1 MSHFLS
7 FHQGE
12 LAVQAMANESDIAK
26 RNGGVISDSI
36 LGGAIPFIAQQT
48 MLVVSSIDEAG
59 QPWSSILFGKPG
71 FIQASS
77 DTRLTLDTTKILLN
91 SHDPFWRNIEKNQQ
105 VGVLAIELST
115 RRRFRVNGRIQALD
129 RQEEGAQFEITV
141 QQAYPNCPKFI
152 QRRNLT
158 LDPKAFSVSLTEPL
172 PEPHFGQTL
181 NNEQQDIIQR
191 ADSFFV
197 SSCSPFVSH
206 GDDDSDSSQ
215 KPASR
220 LSADA
225 SHRGGL
231 PGFIKLIEGN
241 TLLIPDY
248 KGNSMFNTLGNIH
261 QYPKAGIIIP
271 DFDNA
276 RVLQLTGQAE
286 ILWNQQDETNHS
298 AGTKRFW
305 TLKVEAWQETPI
317 TKHIDW
323 HFQDYSP
330 HNPREKTANVE
341 GQRDANKAISMRV
354 AKVVQKSPRIKLFR
368 LIGTE
373 ASLKGK
379 HKEVPL
385 PEFDA
390 GAHLPVELVLADGK
404 KVIRHYSI
412 LSSVKE
418 RDYYEIAVQ
427 REDGGRGGS
436 LSIHERLEVSSQVL
450 VWPPKSEFPLIR
462 DDKHKILIAGG
473 IGITPMLSML
483 RELIVQQAS
492 FEFHYTARSEADLA
506 FKQEVFA
513 LAGNRAFFYSSD
525 TKRLDLEHLISH
537 AKSQSHVYLCGPL
550 GLINQVREITKA
562 QHWLESRVH
571 FESFG
576 SASQPGDKAIELKLK
591 KSNQVIMVDPKE
603 SILDALS
610 QNKVAIPYDCKRGE
624 CGLCVTTFTQGEA
637 DHRDFYLSKTEQKQ
651 QMCVCVSRAKGD
663 SLTLDL

>member
-1 MSHFLS
+1 MDQYLS

-12 LAVQAMANESDIAK
+12 LAVQALANESDIAQ
-26 RNGGVISDSI
+26 RNGRVISDRI
-36 LGGAIPFIAQQT
+36 LPGAIPFIAQQT
-48 MLVVSSIDEAG
+48 MLVVSSVDDAG
-59 QPWSSILFGKPG
+59 QPWSSILFGSQG

-77 DTRLTLDTTKILLN
+77 HTRLILDTSKILLN
-91 SHDPFWRNIEKNQQ
+91 KSDMFWENIKKNQQ
-105 VGVLAIELST
+105 IGILVIELST

-129 RQEEGAQFEITV
+129 RQEEELQFEINV

-152 QRRNLT
+152 QRRNVT
-158 LDPKAFSVSLTEPL
+158 LDPEAFTESL
-172 PEPHFGQTL
+172 PEPRFGRTL
-181 NNEQQDIIQR
+181 NNEQHDIIRR

-197 SSCSPFVSH
+197 SSCSPLITH
-206 GDDDSDSSQ
+206 GDEYSDTSQ
-215 KPASR
+215 KSETL
-220 LSADA
+220 LSVDA

-241 TLLIPDY
+241 KLLIPDY

-276 RVLQLTGQAE
+276 RVLQLTGLAD
-286 ILWNQQDETNHS
+286 ILWDQLDDTNHS
-298 AGTKRFW
+298 GGSKRFW

-317 TKHIDW
+317 AKHIDW

-330 HNPREKTANVE
+330 HNPREKTIKAQ
-341 GQRDANKAISMRV
+341 GQRDPNKAIPMRV

-368 LIGTE
+368 LIGVE
-373 ASLKGK
+373 ATLKGK
-379 HKEVPL
+379 HKEAPL
-385 PEFDA
+385 PEFEA
-390 GAHLPVELVLADGK
+390 GAHLPIESVLASGQ

-418 RDYYEIAVQ
+418 RDFYEIAVQ
-427 REDGGRGGS
+427 REDSGRGGS
-436 LSIHERLEVSSQVL
+436 LSIHERLEVGSQVM

-483 RELIVQQAS
+483 RELVVQQAS

-506 FKQEVFA
+506 FKQEVLA

-550 GLINQVREITKA
+550 GLINQVRELAKA

-576 SASQPGDKAIELKLK
+576 NASQPGDRAIELTLK
-591 KSNQVIMVDPKE
+591 KSKQVIMVDPKE
-603 SILDALS
+603 SILDALT

-624 CGLCVTTFTQGEA
+624 CGLCVTTFTQGEG
-637 DHRDFYLSKTEQKQ
+637 DHRDFYLSKAEQKQ